1 MLCCSWASKTNLD
14 GIELMC
20 GRYNLIAS
28 KAEIMAHFSVPCL
41 PDYQPDYNIPPGQ
54 DVLAVIS
61 LEDGSHKAVN
71 LHWGLIPSWA
81 KDKKIASRTFNARA
95 ETITEKPSFRS
106 AYQHRRCLIPATGF
120 FEWHQTET
128 RKQPYHIHRADHGLF
143 AFAGLWEH
151 WQHEQVSVYSCTL
164 MTMAA
169 QGKMARIHERMPV
182 IISPDYYQHWLDH
195 SDETADVAH
204 CLATA
209 IISDMQL
216 TAVSALINNPMHNGP
231 DCLWAVE

>member
-1 MLCCSWASKTNLD
+1 
-14 GIELMC
+14 MC
-20 GRYNLIAS
+20 GRYNLIAT
-28 KAEIMAHFSVPCL
+28 KAEIMAHFAVPCL

-95 ETITEKPSFRS
+95 ETVTEKPSFRS

-120 FEWHQTET
+120 FEWYQTET
-128 RKQPYHIHRADHGLF
+128 GKHPYHIHKADNGLF

-151 WQHEQVSVYSCTL
+151 WQHEQASVYSCTL
-164 MTMAA
+164 ITMAA
-169 QGKMARIHERMPV
+169 EGKMARIHERMPV
-182 IISPDYYQHWLDH
+182 IIRPDYYQRWLDH
-195 SDETADVAH
+195 SDESADVAH
-204 CLATA
+204 CLATD
-209 IISDMQL
+209 IVSDMQL